1 MSKKAPA
8 PAVTEVQKG
17 TMRDLFT
24 SLPVDTTT
32 EKSRYEV
39 YTQSELTTNPLQI
52 KVDPTRRWVD
62 LSKTLFVFEVEFL
75 ANDNTA
81 KLVAA
86 NKVAPVNLIG
96 HSLIKQ
102 FDVYFNK
109 QLVSS
114 GLADY
119 HYVAYFDRLLKFSK
133 DEKTEALGLEGWFTD
148 EAGKFDD
155 TDPLP
160 RAIVDATDA
169 TVGNITAAMLA
180 AENRVKPNAGAA
192 ARHGLCCQGRK
203 VTFYLSPVI
212 GIFDQG
218 RYLTPGTQIDFRV
231 RWNSPAVAL
240 MSGDAT
246 LTNTPKFKI
255 VPQSPAM
262 WIYHVET
269 NPELH
274 LRNEVAM
281 LQNQQIAFYPMEE
294 KRIVTHTIIN
304 GRLREK
310 FSNLFT
316 GFRPNYMIVGL
327 LRGDAYTGSY
337 THNPF
342 NFADMG
348 QKQIKVTIDGEEL
361 PYPPIVL
368 DSHDKCEG
376 YATFANFAG
385 KFFDSQSNGISRKD
399 YKDGNYL
406 LLWNF
411 NPDGALNSGY
421 VYGRTLG
428 NVAIDIEF
436 RTPTADNTTLVI
448 IDVVGL
454 YPPNRGTHTNY
465 TYVGTKAADEAL
477 AELERLQQGPDHEEW
492 GMVFN
497 IDPAHRPGQH
507 WLVLYSPAGEKTVEC
522 MDSYGTPEAS
532 RYPDSPEAQ
541 TILRRVSPV
550 KSPRLQSHGTFA
562 CGHYCLAY
570 LYARTHDKPPQRFVA
585 PFSSTE
591 HVANDRTVCRFVCS
605 VMIPKRLRPA
615 FTAAYVGPLGSPC
628 QGCCCPKEVN
638 EQ

>member
-1 MSKKAPA
+1 TVQ
-8 PAVTEVQKG
+8 AVEWREENG
-17 TMRDLFT
+17 ERREENG
-24 SLPVDTTT
+24 
-32 EKSRYEV
+32 EKRE
-39 YTQSELTTNPLQI
+39 ENGE
-52 KVDPTRRWVD
+52 RREENGE
-62 LSKTLFVFEVEFL
+62 KREENGERREENGERREENGERREENGERRKENGERREENGERNGRVEWREEREERRMEREERRIEREE
-75 ANDNTA
+75 NGERREENGERR
-81 KLVAA
+81 VERGERR
-86 NKVAPVNLIG
+86 V
-96 HSLIKQ
+96 
-102 FDVYFNK
+102 
-109 QLVSS
+109 
-114 GLADY
+114 
-119 HYVAYFDRLLKFSK
+119 DRL
-133 DEKTEALGLEGWFTD
+133 
-148 EAGKFDD
+148 
-155 TDPLP
+155 
-160 RAIVDATDA
+160 V
-169 TVGNITAAMLA
+169 
-180 AENRVKPNAGAA
+180 ENEYSTN
-192 ARHGLCCQGRK
+192 
-203 VTFYLSPVI
+203 
-212 GIFDQG
+212 

>member
-1 MSKKAPA
+1 MTPTRSINSIIIMSKKAPA

-24 SLPVDTTT
+24 SLP
-32 EKSRYEV
+32 
-39 YTQSELTTNPLQI
+39 I

-62 LSKTLFVFEVEFL
+62 LTKTLFVFEVEFL

-81 KLVAA
+81 LLVAA
-86 NKVAPVNLIG
+86 NK
-96 HSLIKQ
+96 
-102 FDVYFNK
+102 
-109 QLVSS
+109 LVSS

-119 HYVAYFDRLLKFSK
+119 HYVAYLDRLLRFSK

-148 EAGKFDD
+148 ETGKFDD

-160 RAIVDATDA
+160 RPIVVPTDNTTA
-169 TVGNITAAMLA
+169 NILAAMNV
-180 AENRVKPNAGAA
+180 AETRATPNAGAA

-203 VTFYLSPVI
+203 VTFYLSPVV

-246 LTNTPKFKI
+246 LTSTPKFRI

-337 THNPF
+337 ARNPY
-342 NFADMG
+342 NFGDMG

-361 PYPPIVL
+361 PYPPPPPPPIVL

-376 YATFANFAG
+376 YATFPNFAG

-436 RTPTADNTTLVI
+436 SAPTTDNTTLVI
-448 IDVVGL
+448 IDVVAL

-507 WLVLYSPAGEKTVEC
+507 WLALYSPAGEKTVEC

-550 KSPRLQSHGTFA
+550 KSPRLQSYDTFA

-570 LYARTHDKPPQRFVA
+570 LYARTHDKSPQRFVA

-638 EQ
+638 KQ